1 MLGLSFDNEI
11 LKFSQSLDT
20 ILVPYSLTSLKLLFM
35 VGAVVVIYFLRSVL
49 YALLERVILKIDA
62 IEHYSRDILD
72 AIRGAVS
79 LLMLVANLHFIVY
92 IYNDFNTPQTIL
104 ALFKIIYTLLLTF
117 MLYRFVNTTAKVKL
131 SSFGASD
138 VKMKKDLIN
147 VGIKI
152 LNSLIMLVGLLF
164 VLFFWGVD
172 LTAVLSGLGIGGI
185 AVAFAAKDT
194 ISNFFGTL
202 SILVSDVFSQ
212 GDWIEV
218 NSQEGVV
225 VEIGLRVTTLRTFD
239 NALIS
244 IPNGTVAN
252 ADVKNWSK
260 RTLGRRI
267 MMKIGVKY
275 DSKAQDIKNAVSQIY
290 HMLDKHTGIATENTR
305 YEHSNA
311 SFAKI
316 VSKDDL
322 EGVKKTLMV
331 HVDEFAPLS
340 INILIY
346 CFTKTV
352 LWDEWLAIKEDVM
365 YKIMEIL
372 EQNNL
377 SFAFPSLSLYTQ
389 ES

>member
-1 MLGLSFDNEI
+1 MA
-11 LKFSQSLDT
+11 
-20 ILVPYSLTSLKLLFM
+20 
-35 VGAVVVIYFLRSVL
+35 GAVVVIYFLRSVL

-62 IEHYSRDILD
+62 IELYSRDILD

-92 IYNDFNTPQTIL
+92 IYNDFNTPETIL

-117 MLYRFVNTTAKVKL
+117 MLYRFVNTTAKVRL
-131 SSFGASD
+131 GSLGASD

-164 VLFFWGVD
+164 VLFFLGVD

-290 HMLDKHTGIATENTR
+290 HMLDKHTGIVTQNTP
-305 YEHSNA
+305 YEHQNA

-322 EGVKKTLMV
+322 EGVKKTLIV
-331 HVDEFAPLS
+331 HVDEFAPSS

-365 YKIMEIL
+365 FKIMEIL
-372 EQNNL
+372 EQNSL
-377 SFAFPSLSLYTQ
+377 AFAFPSMHIYTQ
-389 ES
+389 SSDLETQK